1 MVKPEVKQFAL
12 TSDSRPGALNH
23 EAQLLLTLNAIP
35 DYGQYGFQEF
45 TFQD

>member
-1 MVKPEVKQFAL
+1 MELAEFVHRWPE
-12 TSDSRPGALNH
+12 SRPGALNH